1 MSAGLG
7 ICTMP
12 GCISQA
18 FWVHGDPMVDE
29 SGHQIF
35 PWELC
40 NCCHESVLGADRAL
54 ADAGI
59 PFPEEELWCFEATK
73 VRLQRLKKLEA
84 LKKS

>member
-1 MSAGLG
+1 MSLG

-12 GCISQA
+12 GCVTQA
-18 FWVHGDPMVDE
+18 FWVHGTPLADE
-29 SGHQIF
+29 AGVEIF

-40 NCCHESVLGADRAL
+40 NCCHESVVAADRAL
-54 ADAGI
+54 IDAGV
-59 PFPEEELWCFEATK
+59 PEPEEEMWCFEATK